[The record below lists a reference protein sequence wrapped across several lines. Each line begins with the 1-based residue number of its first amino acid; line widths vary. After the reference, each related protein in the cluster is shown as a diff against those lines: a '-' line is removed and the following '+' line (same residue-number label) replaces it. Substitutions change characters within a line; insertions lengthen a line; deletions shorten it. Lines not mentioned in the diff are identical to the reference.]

1 MASTMS
7 RAGFASFL
15 ASTMSRN
22 GRNGWVVE
30 LEMERL
36 QGRRGFVVYRLRITS
51 SLNTSLGKY
60 STESIRTVRVRL

>member
-30 LEMERL
+30 LEMEKL
-36 QGRRGFVVYRLRITS
+36 ESRRGFAVYRIYTCHRLV
-51 SLNTSLGKY
+51 TSL
-60 STESIRTVRVRL
+60 TEYKTQSRRTIRVRL